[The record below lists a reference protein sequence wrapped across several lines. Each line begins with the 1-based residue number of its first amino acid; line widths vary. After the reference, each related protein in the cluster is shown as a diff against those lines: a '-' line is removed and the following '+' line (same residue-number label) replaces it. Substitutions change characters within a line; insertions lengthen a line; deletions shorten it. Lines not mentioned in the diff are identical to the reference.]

1 MKFRKLAQYL
11 EKIEQ
16 TDSRTE
22 ITRIL
27 AEVLENSD
35 SGEVDKL
42 CYLILGKL
50 APAYKDIDFDLGEK
64 MMIRGLAAAFSTPPD
79 EVEEQYDQ
87 AGDLGIVAEKLA
99 SRSSVQKDASSREL
113 SVEKVYQRLLS
124 IAKESGEGSQDRKI
138 QGMADLLA
146 VVDSRSARFIAR
158 IPIGKL
164 RLGFSET
171 TLLDALSWMIS
182 SDKSH
187 RERIE
192 AAYNIRVDIG
202 YIAKVILQKS
212 LSGLQGI
219 DIQLGVPINPALCQ
233 RLGTIEKIVAKMIV
247 EDEKND
253 RVAVEPKYD
262 GSRIQLHFRREKGG
276 KTRAWLFTRGLE
288 DVSAMFPDVIAAA
301 RKLDEDDIIL
311 DGEVVSYDPKTGELL
326 PFQVTMKRKRKHQ
339 VQAAAKETPLRY
351 FCFDV
356 LYRNGENLLSESL
369 KNRREILTQVVH
381 SNEENDLAVSPQL
394 VTDSSEEIRR
404 FHQQQLEQGQEGVVV
419 KKWQAGYDVGKR
431 GYTWVKLKQEKNK
444 KGGGLTDTVDG
455 VVMGYYQ
462 GRGRR
467 ADFGI
472 GAFLLGV
479 KPSPDSD
486 ELVTIAKIGT
496 GLTDEQWQKMK
507 KQADRCKVSSKPKRY
522 KVAQELQPDVWCEP
536 SLVVEVEADDV
547 TQSPLHSGGQ
557 ALRFPRLVRFRSE
570 KKPDQVT
577 SLAAIK
583 KMDQ

>member
-1 MKFRKLAQYL
+1 MRFKELAQYL

-22 ITRIL
+22 ITATL
-27 AEVLENSD
+27 AEILKKSD

-42 CYLILGKL
+42 CYLMLGRL
-50 APAYKDIDFDLGEK
+50 APPYKDIDFNLGER
-64 MMIRGLAAAFSTPPD
+64 MMIRVLAAAFSTSSD
-79 EVEEQYDQ
+79 EIEEQYDQ
-87 AGDLGIVAEKLA
+87 AGDLGTVAEKLA
-99 SRSSVQKDASSREL
+99 SRSSVKKKTSSGL
-113 SVEKVYQRLLS
+113 SAEGVYRRFLTV
-124 IAKESGEGSQDRKI
+124 AKESGEGSQERKI
-138 QGMADLLA
+138 QGMADLLS
-146 VVDSRSARFIAR
+146 VVDPLSARFIAR

-187 RERIE
+187 RERIA
-192 AAYNIRVDIG
+192 AAYNIRVDVG

-233 RLGTIEKIVAKMIV
+233 RLPTVEKIVTKMIA

-276 KTRAWLFTRGLE
+276 KTRTWLFTRGLE
-288 DVSAMFPDVIAAA
+288 DVTAMFPDVIADTG
-301 RKLDEDDIIL
+301 KLKEDNIIL
-311 DGEVVSYDPKTGELL
+311 DGEVVGYDPKIGKLL
-326 PFQVTMKRKRKHQ
+326 PFQATMKRKRKHQ
-339 VQAAAKETPLRY
+339 VKAAAKATPLRY

-356 LYRNGENLLSESL
+356 LYRNGKNLLSEPL

-381 SNEENDLAVSPQL
+381 SNEGNGVVISPQI

-404 FHQQQLEQGQEGVVV
+404 FHQQQLEQSREGVVI
-419 KKWQAGYDVGKR
+419 KKWQAGYEAGKR
-431 GYTWVKLKQEKNK
+431 DYTWVKLKQEKTK
-444 KGGGLTDTVDG
+444 KGGGLADTIDG

-507 KQADRCKVSSKPKRY
+507 KQADRCKVNSKPKRY
-522 KVAQELQPDVWCEP
+522 KVARQLQPDVWCEP

-547 TQSPLHSGGQ
+547 TRSPLHSGGL
-557 ALRFPRLVRFRSE
+557 ALRFPRLVRFRPE
-570 KKPDQVT
+570 KKPDQTT

-583 KMDQ
+583 KMNR